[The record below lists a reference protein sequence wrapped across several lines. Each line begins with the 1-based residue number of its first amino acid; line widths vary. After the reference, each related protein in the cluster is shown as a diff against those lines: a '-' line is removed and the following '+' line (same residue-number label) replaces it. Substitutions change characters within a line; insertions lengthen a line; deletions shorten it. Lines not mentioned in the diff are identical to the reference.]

1 MRRILQKLLIAGLL
15 MLVLPGVS
23 LAESTLEFWSF
34 IDPAGDSARSKMVA
48 EVIRTFEV
56 KNPDVKVHTTVM
68 AWNQIDLAI
77 LKGAL
82 ARRTPDIAMVNSGE
96 IQREIGADALK
107 PLDPY
112 LAKLTPSDRDDLIIP
127 SSEIRD
133 GKHYG
138 IPYDIRVYGFH
149 YRQDLLEKA
158 GLKVPTSF
166 GELVAAAKKMQEMQ
180 GASFVGI
187 GMGFDPA
194 EDGAE
199 KFFVPAVVTLGGP
212 ILHKDGTADFATPAA
227 IKVITFLRDLVQKD
241 KVMPLDVGLM
251 GPDQVRQLTEAGR
264 TGFYFEGSHWL
275 LSLRQKQKP
284 GVKLDFMPVPTFSGG
299 WQPGMVE
306 AWNLAIP
313 TGAKQPDLAWKLIQ
327 HWTSPEIQLQQVEKV
342 GYLPVRRSLAND
354 PSLGTPQMAHVK
366 TLVKFVADDAL
377 KFTWPENVAALQDA
391 LGHAIV
397 NVMAGKQTP
406 EAALREAESN
416 YNKMR

>member
-1 MRRILQKLLIAGLL
+1 MRLILKKLLIAGLL
-15 MLVLPGVS
+15 LVFPGVA
-23 LAESTLEFWSF
+23 LAQSTLEFWSF
-34 IDPAGDSARSKMVA
+34 IDPAGDSPRSQMVA

-56 KNPDVKVHTTVM
+56 ANPGVKVHTTVM

-82 ARRTPDIAMVNSGE
+82 AERTPDIAMVNSGR

-112 LAKLTPSDRDDLIIP
+112 LAKLTPADRDDLIIP
-127 SSEIRD
+127 FSGIRD

-149 YRQDLLEKA
+149 YREDLLAKA
-158 GLKVPTSF
+158 GLKVPTSL

-180 GASFVGI
+180 GPGFVGI
-187 GMGFDPA
+187 GIGFDPA
-194 EDGAE
+194 GDGAE
-199 KFFVPAVVTLGGP
+199 KFFVPAVATLGGP
-212 ILHKDGTADFATPAA
+212 ILHKDGTADFATPEA
-227 IKVITFLRDLVQKD
+227 IKVITFLRDLVQQD
-241 KVMPLDVGLM
+241 KVLPLDVGLM
-251 GPDQVRQLTEAGR
+251 VGDQVRQLTEAGR

-275 LSLRQKQKP
+275 LSLRKKQKP
-284 GVKLDFMPVPTFSGG
+284 GVELAFMPVPTFSGG
-299 WQPGMVE
+299 QQPGMVE

-313 TGAKQPDLAWKLIQ
+313 TGSKQPDLAWKLIQ

-342 GYLPVRRSLAND
+342 GYLPVRRSVAND
-354 PSLGTPQMAHVK
+354 PSLGTPQMTYVR

-377 KFTWPENVAALQDA
+377 KFTWPENVTALQDT

-397 NVMAGKQTP
+397 NVIAGKQTP
-406 EAALREAESN
+406 EGALHEAEGN
-416 YNKMR
+416 YNRMR